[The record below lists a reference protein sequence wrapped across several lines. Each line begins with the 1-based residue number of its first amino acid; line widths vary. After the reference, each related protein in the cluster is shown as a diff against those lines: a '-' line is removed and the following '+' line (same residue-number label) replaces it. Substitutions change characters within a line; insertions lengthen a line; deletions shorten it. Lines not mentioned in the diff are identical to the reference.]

1 MNEANTRMFRSG
13 YRLPPALDFL
23 YKKMLLLCDI
33 VTALAL
39 ATEVVLITINVSGR
53 FFFNHTFGWMDEISQ
68 YTLLWLFVPGSVVLM
83 DRYALFYAEV
93 LLLFI
98 ENTAIRK
105 TFFVCNCILMLA
117 FFAIVFW
124 TGIDYVRITW
134 TFELDYSD
142 TPKYLFY
149 LSMPTW
155 GFLMMVVI
163 LKKLFCMEDP
173 DVTEIDPEN

>member
-1 MNEANTRMFRSG
+1 MSEAGNRIFRSG
-13 YRLPPALDFL
+13 YSLPPALDAT
-23 YKKMLLLCDI
+23 YKAMLRLCDI

-39 ATEVVLITINVSGR
+39 ATEVSLITINVTGR
-53 FFFNHTFGWMDEISQ
+53 FVFNHTFGWMDEISQ

-93 LLLFI
+93 LLLFVKS
-98 ENTAIRK
+98 TSIRK
-105 TFFVCNCILMLA
+105 AIFVCNSILMLM
-117 FFAIVFW
+117 FFAVVFW
-124 TGIDYVRITW
+124 TGIDYVNITW

-155 GFLMMVVI
+155 GFLMVVVT
-163 LKKLFCMEDP
+163 LKKLVCMEDP